1 VQLYKQS
8 TAASLIVGPILDST
22 GVEYTG
28 AVIGDISLSKN
39 GGTLTALASAATLT
53 HIANGQYTLALTTGN
68 TDTLGRGELF
78 CNKSTYQMPPV
89 RIQILASGAFDIL
102 VTNGT
107 LASTT
112 NITAGTITTVT
123 TVTNQLTA
131 AQVATGVWQD
141 AAAGDFTTSGSI
153 GKSLY
158 TSGVVPGGSGGL
170 LISGSNSGT
179 TTLGALTVSGAV
191 AFQSTFAVTTSTSLA
206 ALSCTTL
213 TASAAVAFQS
223 TFTTTGNLTAANLTN
238 TRIGYLDN
246 LSAGAVAQAATALST
261 TQWTSARA
269 GYLDN
274 INNSTLAA
282 ASFPTDPADESLIIA
297 ATDAIMSR
305 IGAAG
310 ANLTALGD
318 TRLANLDAAVS
329 SRMATYTQPT
339 GFLAATFPTTVASTT
354 NITAAS
360 GVALTSAYDF
370 AKGTV
375 AVTESYNADG
385 SAPTPVQAL
394 MVITQMLTEMQISGT
409 TMTVKKLDGSTT
421 ALVLTLD
428 ASTPTS
434 VTRSA

>member
-1 VQLYKQS
+1 
-8 TAASLIVGPILDST
+8 
-22 GVEYTG
+22 
-28 AVIGDISLSKN
+28 
-39 GGTLTALASAATLT
+39 
-53 HIANGQYTLALTTGN
+53 
-68 TDTLGRGELF
+68 
-78 CNKSTYQMPPV
+78 
-89 RIQILASGAFDIL
+89 
-102 VTNGT
+102 
-107 LASTT
+107 
-112 NITAGTITTVT
+112 
-123 TVTNQLTA
+123 
-131 AQVATGVWQD
+131 
-141 AAAGDFTTSGSI
+141 
-153 GKSLY
+153 
-158 TSGVVPGGSGGL
+158 
-170 LISGSNSGT
+170 
-179 TTLGALTVSGAV
+179 
-191 AFQSTFAVTTSTSLA
+191 VTTSTSLA